1 MRNVIVFVALSIVIC
16 GCSERGGQ
24 PQFEAL
30 ARGLAEA
37 WHPAAYDLKLEI
49 HAEAYGERVTLRCVL
64 QNITW
69 KAIDVNSSE
78 LPWKNADL
86 LSIDAVAANG
96 KVIHRNPPP
105 VEIVRLSGPR
115 MPLTIAPGESM
126 EGRIDLGAVPISG
139 LPRSEDLLL
148 LWSYWLSDGHSDAG
162 YMLSGITLL
171 KAKS

>member
-1 MRNVIVFVALSIVIC
+1 MRNVIVFVTLLVAIYGC
-16 GCSERGGQ
+16 GERGGK
-24 PQFEAL
+24 PQLEPL

-37 WHPAAYDLKLEI
+37 WHPAARDLKLEI
-49 HAEAYGERVTLRCVL
+49 HAETYGERVILHCVL

-86 LSIDAVAANG
+86 LSIDAVDANG

-115 MPLTIAPGESM
+115 MPLTIAPGEAM
-126 EGRIDLGAVPISG
+126 EGRIDLGAAPISD

-162 YMLSGITLL
+162 YMLSGVTLL
-171 KAKS
+171 KAK